1 MPKMRPVATA
11 RRPYSPLFAVSSEGL
26 AANPRADG
34 EMAWLTATYFVTCPE
49 RDVEA
54 RAAAIASEQSVE
66 CPLEA
71 IAEQRILDEIVARV
85 TSIEPAGPGCF
96 RVDVAVA
103 AQTIGANPVQ
113 FVNMVFGNASLWD
126 DVQFAGLD
134 VPAGALALF
143 PGPRHGIA
151 GIRRLLDAPERPLT
165 NAAMKPQGLHVPEL
179 AAMCRTFAL
188 AGVDLIKDDH
198 GIDDQRY
205 SPFAERVRAC
215 QAAIAEAAGATG
227 KPALYAPNLIGTPR
241 VLRERA
247 RIAREAGVRAVL
259 IAPMLVG
266 LPAFFDLVEEFPEF
280 VYLAHPS
287 FGGARRIAPELLFG
301 RLMRLFGS
309 DAVIFVN
316 VGGRFGYTHETC
328 AALAAGARA
337 PWGNLRPALPVPAG
351 GMRLERVEELLDFYG
366 PDTMLLIGGNLLID
380 RDRILDRTR
389 EFVDR
394 VAAHRFE
401 VRVPAKG

>member
-1 MPKMRPVATA
+1 MSR
-11 RRPYSPLFAVSSEGL
+11 LI
-26 AANPRADG
+26 
-34 EMAWLTATYFVTCPE
+34 ATYLVTCAE
-49 RDVEA
+49 RDVAA

-71 IAEQRILDEIVARV
+71 ITEQRILDEIVARV
-85 TSIEPAGPGCF
+85 ASIEPAGPGKF
-96 RVDVAVA
+96 RVEVAIA

-113 FVNMVFGNASLWD
+113 FINMVFGNASLWD
-126 DVQFAGLD
+126 DVAFVDLAVPED
-134 VPAGALALF
+134 VLALF
-143 PGPRHGIA
+143 PGPRHGVA
-151 GIRRLLDAPERPLT
+151 GIRRLLGVTGRALT

-188 AGVDLIKDDH
+188 AGVDMIKDDH
-198 GIDDQRY
+198 GIDDQPY

-215 QAAIAEAAGATG
+215 QAAIAAATAATG
-227 KPALYAPNLIGTPR
+227 KTALYAPNLIGTPR

-247 RIAREAGVRAVL
+247 RIARDEGVRAVL

-266 LPAFFDLVEEFPEF
+266 LPAFFDLVDEFPDF

-287 FGGARRIAPELLFG
+287 FGGARHIAPELLFG
-301 RLMRLFGS
+301 RLLRLFGS

-316 VGGRFGYTHETC
+316 VGGRFGYTREMC

-337 PWGNLRPALPVPAG
+337 PWGTLRPTLPVPAG

-366 PDTMLLIGGNLLID
+366 PDSMLLIGGNLLIEAD
-380 RDRILDRTR
+380 RVLERTR

-394 VAAHRFE
+394 VAAHRF
-401 VRVPAKG
+401 AT

>member
-1 MPKMRPVATA
+1 M
-11 RRPYSPLFAVSSEGL
+11 SG
-26 AANPRADG
+26 
-34 EMAWLTATYFVTCPE
+34 WLTASYLVACAE
-49 RDVEA
+49 RDVAA

-71 IAEQRILDEIVARV
+71 ITEQRIRAEIVARV
-85 TSIEPAGPGCF
+85 TAIEPAGPGRF
-96 RVDVAVA
+96 RVDVAIA

-126 DVQFAGLD
+126 DVQFAGFDLPPE
-134 VPAGALALF
+134 VLALF

-151 GIRRLLDAPERPLT
+151 GIRRLLGAPERALT
-165 NAAMKPQGLHVPEL
+165 NAAMKPQGLRVPEL

-188 AGVDLIKDDH
+188 AGVDIVKDDH
-198 GIDDQRY
+198 GIDDQHY

-215 QAAIAEAAGATG
+215 QAAIAEAVAATG

-266 LPAFFDLVEEFPEF
+266 LPAFFDLVEEFPDF

-287 FGGARRIAPELLFG
+287 FGGARQIAPELLFG
-301 RLMRLFGS
+301 RLLRLFGC

-316 VGGRFGYTHETC
+316 VGGRFGYTHATC

-337 PWGNLRPALPVPAG
+337 PWGVLRPTLPVPAG
-351 GMRLERVEELLDFYG
+351 GMRLERIEELLDFYG

-380 RDRILDRTR
+380 HARVLERTR

-394 VAAHRFE
+394 VLAHRFAAGA
-401 VRVPAKG
+401 PARG

>member
-1 MPKMRPVATA
+1 MA
-11 RRPYSPLFAVSSEGL
+11 
-26 AANPRADG
+26 
-34 EMAWLTATYFVTCPE
+34 AWLTASYFVTCSE
-49 RDVEA
+49 SEVAA

-71 IAEQRILDEIVARV
+71 IGEQRILDEIVARV
-85 TSIEPAGPGCF
+85 TGIAPAGPGRF
-96 RVDVAVA
+96 RVDVAIA
-103 AQTIGANPVQ
+103 AQTIGNNPVQ

-126 DVQFAGLD
+126 DVQFAALD
-134 VPAGALALF
+134 VPDDVLALF
-143 PGPRHGIA
+143 RGPRHGIA
-151 GIRRLLDAPERPLT
+151 GIRSLLDAPARALT

-179 AAMCRTFAL
+179 AAMCRSFAL
-188 AGVDLIKDDH
+188 AGVDIIKDDH
-198 GIDDQRY
+198 GIDDQHY
-205 SPFAERVRAC
+205 SPFVERVRAC
-215 QAAIAEAAGATG
+215 QAAIAEAVNATG
-227 KPALYAPNLIGTPR
+227 KPAFYAPNLIGTPR

-247 RIAREAGVRAVL
+247 RIAREEGVRAVL
-259 IAPMLVG
+259 VAPMLVG
-266 LPAFFDLVEEFPEF
+266 LPAFFELVEAFPDF

-287 FGGARRIAPELLFG
+287 FGGARSIAPELLFG

-337 PWGNLRPALPVPAG
+337 PWGTLQPALPVPAG
-351 GMRLERVEELLDFYG
+351 GMRLERIEELLDFYG

-380 RDRILDRTR
+380 RDHIFERTR

-394 VAAHRFE
+394 VHAHTYAQSAVGRSLGSHS
-401 VRVPAKG
+401 R

>member
-1 MPKMRPVATA
+1 
-11 RRPYSPLFAVSSEGL
+11 VST
-26 AANPRADG
+26 
-34 EMAWLTATYFVTCPE
+34 WLTATYIVACAE
-49 RDVEA
+49 KDVRA
-54 RAAAIASEQSVE
+54 RAEAIASEQSVE

-85 TSIEPAGPGCF
+85 TSIAPAGEGRF
-96 RVDVAVA
+96 RVEIAIA

-126 DVQFAGLD
+126 DVQFAGLEVPDD
-134 VPAGALALF
+134 VLALF

-151 GIRRLLDAPERPLT
+151 GIRAALGVPERALT

-188 AGVDLIKDDH
+188 AGVDIIKDDH

-215 QAAIAEAAGATG
+215 QAAIAEAQTATG
-227 KPALYAPNLIGTPR
+227 KTALYAPNLIGTPR

-247 RIAREAGVRAVL
+247 RIAREEGVRAVL
-259 IAPMLVG
+259 VAPMLVG
-266 LPAFFDLVEEFPEF
+266 LPAFFDLVEEFPDF
-280 VYLAHPS
+280 IYLAHPS
-287 FGGARRIAPELLFG
+287 FGGARHIAPELLFG
-301 RLMRLFGS
+301 RLLRLFGS

-316 VGGRFGYTHETC
+316 AGGRFRYTYETC
-328 AALAAGARA
+328 AAIAAGNRS
-337 PWGNLRPALPVPAG
+337 PWGRLHPALPVPAG
-351 GMRLERVEELLDFYG
+351 GMRLERVEEILEFYG

-380 RDRILDRTR
+380 HDRVLERTR
-389 EFVDR
+389 QFVDR
-394 VAAHRFE
+394 VATF
-401 VRVPAKG
+401 PARR

>member
-1 MPKMRPVATA
+1 M
-11 RRPYSPLFAVSSEGL
+11 S
-26 AANPRADG
+26 
-34 EMAWLTATYFVTCPE
+34 WLTARYLVTCAE
-49 RDVEA
+49 RDVAA

-85 TSIEPAGPGCF
+85 ISIEPAGPGRF
-96 RVDVAVA
+96 RVDVAIAV
-103 AQTIGANPVQ
+103 QTIGANPVQ

-126 DVQFAGLD
+126 DVSFTGLD
-134 VPAGALALF
+134 VPDDVLALF

-151 GIRRLLDAPERPLT
+151 GIRRLLDAPDRAMT

-188 AGVDLIKDDH
+188 AGVDIIKDDH
-198 GIDDQRY
+198 GIDDQGF
-205 SPFAERVRAC
+205 SPFGERIRAC
-215 QAAIAEAAGATG
+215 QAAIADAVATTG

-247 RIAREAGVRAVL
+247 RIAREEGVRAVL
-259 IAPMLVG
+259 VAPMLVG

-287 FGGARRIAPELLFG
+287 FGGARSIAPELLFG
-301 RLMRLFGS
+301 RLLRLFGS

-316 VGGRFGYTHETC
+316 VGGRFGYTREMC
-328 AALAAGARA
+328 AALADGARA
-337 PWGNLRPALPVPAG
+337 PWGALRPALPVPAG

-366 PDTMLLIGGNLLID
+366 PDSMLLIGGNLLIEQD
-380 RDRILDRTR
+380 RVLERTR
-389 EFVDR
+389 EFVAR
-394 VAAHRFE
+394 VAAHRF
-401 VRVPAKG
+401 AASQG